1 MEENTLTFTARGIQ
15 DPDKM
20 ATFTLQNGSV
30 SVQLGNTL
38 LKEMVNVSET
48 YQAEE
53 DVNMADL
60 TKATAVGAAQKMLR
74 TLPLQDFDANID
86 GNTLHT
92 TAWIRKGGL
101 RAAPVSMTWQEVDN
115 PDAAR
120 AFVQEVEDRKEQLP
134 KVQALPSILDY
145 WVSWLV
151 LGVSGVVA
159 FVIMLQLVKHTLY
172 LFTVFTTTFK
182 QLLVKTTDIFL
193 HKLTVI

>member
-1 MEENTLTFTARGIQ
+1 MEENTLTFTARDIQ

-53 DVNMADL
+53 DVNIADL

-74 TLPLQDFDANID
+74 TLPLQDFDADID
-86 GNTLHT
+86 GNTLHA

-159 FVIMLQLVKHTLY
+159 FVIMLQLLKR
-172 LFTVFTTTFK
+172 FMK
-182 QLLVKTTDIFL
+182 GEE
-193 HKLTVI
+193 